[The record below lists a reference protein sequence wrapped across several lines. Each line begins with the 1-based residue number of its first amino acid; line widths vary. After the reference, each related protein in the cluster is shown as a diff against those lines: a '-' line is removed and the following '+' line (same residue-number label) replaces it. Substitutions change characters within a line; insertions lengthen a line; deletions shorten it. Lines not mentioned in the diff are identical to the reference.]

1 MGTAMEGFFDGA
13 DMVFEAVTL
22 APPTTAQGV
31 PAEASIL
38 STEPIPI
45 GEGTYTKGISK
56 TTLIPTKTLTLQE
69 IAPIPSIEPVPIGKG
84 TYMKGIS
91 ETAPIPVKTLTP
103 QEGVVPPAVVQ
114 TEVASPATPLV
125 ISTSDPFATLSQ
137 VMKDGSSL
145 VVTLSS
151 IPSSATRGP
160 NANLSSG
167 GS

>member
-38 STEPIPI
+38 STEPVPI

-69 IAPIPSIEPVPIGKG
+69 IAPIPSTEPVPIGKG

-91 ETAPIPVKTLTP
+91 ETAPIPVETLTP

-137 VMKDGSSL
+137 VVKDGSSL

-151 IPSSATRGP
+151 IPSSATHGP
-160 NANLSSG
+160 NANLSSE